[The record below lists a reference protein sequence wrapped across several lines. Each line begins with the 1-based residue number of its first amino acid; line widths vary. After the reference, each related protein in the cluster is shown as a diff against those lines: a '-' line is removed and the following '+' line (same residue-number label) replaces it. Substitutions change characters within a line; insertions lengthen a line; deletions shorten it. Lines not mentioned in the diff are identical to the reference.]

1 MFFYLV
7 IINYEGDSCFTITIV
22 TDYSYSWIFFYQIFS
37 FFSLSFVFYIVSI
50 TIFLSLIVVAM
61 SLYLYFQFEY
71 LLPLILSDAIFHESI
86 LFVDRVDSFSLVI
99 CLWDSSITL
108 SVAEPLQAV
117 VEIALTVVWDL
128 EL

>member
-1 MFFYLV
+1 LLIIKATPTLLSPLLLIMV
-7 IINYEGDSCFTITIV
+7 IFG
-22 TDYSYSWIFFYQIFS
+22 FS
-37 FFSLSFVFYIVSI
+37 FISFSSSFSLSFVSCITSIV
-50 TIFLSLIVVAM
+50 IFLSLIVVAM